1 MNQLV
6 RRTLN
11 LEQYRCLRCGRL
23 FYVNA
28 MDRRDL
34 DLDFGC
40 PYGCEDNGRHVRDIR
55 TEVRGLT
62 EKGEA
67 E

>member
-1 MNQLV
+1 VNRLV

-23 FYVNA
+23 FYINA
-28 MDRRDL
+28 MDRSDL

-40 PYGCEDNGRHVRDIR
+40 PYGCDDSGRHVRDIKADMKDR
-55 TEVRGLT
+55 ADGGV
-62 EKGEA
+62 
-67 E
+67 

>member
-1 MNQLV
+1 MNRLV
-6 RRTLN
+6 RTTLH

-23 FYVNA
+23 FYIHA

-40 PYGCEDNGRHVRDIR
+40 PYGCDDSGMHMQSIR
-55 TEVRGLT
+55 TEVTGAQ
-62 EKGEA
+62 GMM
-67 E
+67 